1 MALSRY
7 VEKKFGV
14 KTRAYPIADPV
25 SCLTTVTVIL
35 PNNPDRLGYLL
46 VNLGDTAM
54 YVAWD
59 RGVLASHG
67 VYIGKGGG
75 SFSLAAD
82 EDGELVGY
90 ELFGISVD
98 SANDIF
104 TMVTEAEPG

>member
-1 MALSRY
+1 MGALAEY
-7 VEKKFGV
+7 VKRKFGV
-14 KTRAYPIADPV
+14 NTRSYPITDPV
-25 SCLTTVTVIL
+25 SCLTTVTRIL
-35 PNNPDRLGYLL
+35 PNNPDRLGYTL

-59 RGVLASHG
+59 RDVLASHG
-67 VYIGKGGG
+67 IYVAQTGG

-90 ELFGISVD
+90 ELFGIAIT

-104 TMVTEAEPG
+104 TMVTEAA

>member
-35 PNNPDRLGYLL
+35 PNNPDRLAYTH
-46 VNLGDTAM
+46 VNLGDTEE

-59 RGVLASHG
+59 RGVGADHG
-67 VYIGKGGG
+67 VYVAPNGG

-90 ELFGISVD
+90 ELFGISIT